1 MLISTLCN
9 LGRGRTSP
17 LSGGPSCRTQ
27 HCLATASGAHDVT
40 GSCPVRR
47 RGYTLA
53 YGSYPFEQHGLTSGV
68 EAFSVFPQSAVPWL
82 VQGEWCWICAPA
94 ILLLWEYSAG
104 SLRSGDERLQADEN
118 LRP

>member
-9 LGRGRTSP
+9 PGRGRTSP